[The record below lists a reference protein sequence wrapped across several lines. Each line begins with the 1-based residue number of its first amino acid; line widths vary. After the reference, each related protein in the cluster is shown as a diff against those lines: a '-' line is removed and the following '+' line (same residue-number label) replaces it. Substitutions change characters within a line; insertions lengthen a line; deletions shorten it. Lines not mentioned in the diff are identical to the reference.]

1 MKIQLKVLAFSSV
14 LFILSIP
21 SVLAQNDADLF
32 LYSKEY
38 YTGSARFNAMS
49 GAFGSVG
56 ADISSAQIN
65 PAAMGRF
72 SASQASVSLGT
83 TINSTTSNF
92 ESNSTK
98 ATKANVSIPSFGIV
112 FTKDLS
118 NKNNGDMY
126 SQFGIGMNRMANYS
140 QKTTISGEQ
149 FPSILDNFVG
159 QANGYYPDELRDFFP
174 FSTYLAYQSYA
185 IDYDTINNS
194 YTSHLNSG
202 NMNMSR
208 TVTTRGGVNEF
219 FLSYSRNRLNKL
231 YYGGL
236 IGIRTYN
243 HDETY
248 VHSEDL
254 VLEDP
259 NFNGFDYT
267 YHLKTT
273 GLGVNLK
280 LGVIYLITD
289 NFRVGSYFH
298 TPTYIA
304 MQDKWDATMTSRFKT
319 GSIAV
324 PTNLVP
330 EGQYKYRMLTPLK
343 FGVSASYI
351 IGMNAVI
358 SGDIEYVGYN
368 QGRLMSTTDITYPSY
383 NFKTENNDAKKRMTN
398 AVNFRFGTEVN
409 IQQKLFIRAGF
420 AFYGNAY
427 RKIENVDPKPDLS
440 YSAGLGYKKDR
451 FSIDLSYVY
460 RNTQRSY
467 LPFAG
472 SATARLS
479 SSSNAITL
487 TGSIRF

>member
-1 MKIQLKVLAFSSV
+1 MI
-14 LFILSIP
+14 SIS

-38 YTGSARFNAMS
+38 YNGSARFNAMS

-56 ADISSAQIN
+56 AEISSAQIN
-65 PAAMGRF
+65 PAALGRF
-72 SASQASVSLGT
+72 STSQASLSLGT
-83 TINSTTSNF
+83 TINSTSSIF
-92 ESNSTK
+92 EDSHS
-98 ATKANVSIPSFGIV
+98 KANKTSLSIPSFGIV

-126 SQFGIGMNRMANYS
+126 SQIGIGMNRMAHYS

-149 FPSILDNFVG
+149 FPSLLDNFIG
-159 QANGYYPDELRDFFP
+159 QAQGFYPDELQTFFP
-174 FSTYLAYQSYA
+174 FTTYVAWESYA
-185 IDYDTINNS
+185 IDYDTINNFYYS
-194 YTSHLNSG
+194 ALNSG
-202 NMNMSR
+202 DMKVNR

-219 FLSYSRNRLNKL
+219 FISYSRNRLNKL

-236 IGIRTYN
+236 LGIRSYN

-254 VLEDP
+254 TLEDP

-267 YHLKTT
+267 YHLKTS

-280 LGVIYLITD
+280 LGIIYLITD
-289 NFRVGSYFH
+289 NLRFGSYFH

-304 MQDKWDATMTSRFKT
+304 MEDKWDATMTSRFT
-319 GSIAV
+319 GGAITV
-324 PTNLVP
+324 PENLIP

-343 FGVSASYI
+343 AGASLSYT
-351 IGMNAVI
+351 IGMSAVI

-368 QGRLMSTTDITYPSY
+368 QGRLMSTTDISYQSY
-383 NFKTENNDAKKRMTN
+383 NFKQENKDAKSRMTN
-398 AVNFRFGTEVN
+398 AVNFRFGAEYN

-420 AFYGNAY
+420 AFYGSAY
-427 RKIENVDPKPDLS
+427 RKIEDVDPKPDLS
-440 YSAGLGYKKDR
+440 FSAGLGYKKDR
-451 FSIDLSYVY
+451 FSIDLSYVN
-460 RNTQRSY
+460 RATQRSY

-472 SATARLS
+472 SASAKVNS
-479 SSSNAITL
+479 SNNAITV